1 MNFFKSHPNYEQ
13 KISKIS
19 IEKISDVGEG
29 LYLAKFEKTYDNK
42 TVPSYLIIYNN
53 TIILES
59 DDITDKNLNFEIL
72 ELNFENI
79 WFDVEKG
86 EKTLDFG
93 LKVDKKGNI
102 RTLELR
108 IVWECKTE
116 KDVGGYEEVRVCNFE
131 IKDISYKAQIYHDSA
146 LSNNSKIT
154 IISYFPHP
162 PYIQAFGL

>member
-1 MNFFKSHPNYEQ
+1 
-13 KISKIS
+13 
-19 IEKISDVGEG
+19 
-29 LYLAKFEKTYDNK
+29 
-42 TVPSYLIIYNN
+42 
-53 TIILES
+53 LES

-131 IKDISYKAQIYHDSA
+131 IKDISYKAQIYHDRI
-146 LSNNSKIT
+146 N
-154 IISYFPHP
+154 ISFSDSYHDSPILFYKNKNGTFFIPSLIHSCEKRKVYF
-162 PYIQAFGL
+162 LK

>member
-86 EKTLDFG
+86 EK
-93 LKVDKKGNI
+93 N
-102 RTLELR
+102 
-108 IVWECKTE
+108 
-116 KDVGGYEEVRVCNFE
+116 VRFWA
-131 IKDISYKAQIYHDSA
+131 KSR
-146 LSNNSKIT
+146 
-154 IISYFPHP
+154 
-162 PYIQAFGL
+162 